1 LPRLPLS
8 KLPLPQ
14 PPLSQLPLPQF
25 PLSRL
30 RWYSCPCHNC
40 RYPSFHVKV
49 RCYGFRCHNCH
60 WIFMIGKV
68 AKRPSGFL
76 IVWLPTA
83 GQKQAECCGLR
94 QLNKTADTR
103 GRGGGGGQEKGSLS
117 DFRQKIPLPDRKLKP
132 HRDQGPQGAEN
143 ALHPPS

>member
-1 LPRLPLS
+1 MCGRFMFMVIWWVKKLLLHCAKVSKFPQPLLLLTTMATSSVPTAPLSQLRLQQLPLPRLPLS

-68 AKRPSGFL
+68 AKRQSGFL
-76 IVWLPTA
+76 IV
-83 GQKQAECCGLR
+83 
-94 QLNKTADTR
+94 
-103 GRGGGGGQEKGSLS
+103 
-117 DFRQKIPLPDRKLKP
+117 
-132 HRDQGPQGAEN
+132 
-143 ALHPPS
+143 